1 MSETAVSATP
11 ESPEYETID
20 ADRLRKFCHAVF
32 ERLGMSS
39 EDAALMAEYF
49 VWTELRGLAFVG
61 ARRIPEFAARLRE
74 GGSRL
79 PPNGGVTVVHER
91 DAFALVDAHHSFAQ
105 VSCLRAMD
113 MAIEKAE
120 STGVGVIVV
129 RDTTSAGNLGYYAM
143 RAAERGMIG
152 MAINNT
158 APVMAAWGGVG
169 GVMGAQPFAV
179 ASPAG
184 RHEPLLLDMTNS
196 VMSMVRMHEYQARGE
211 SLPDGAALTAH
222 GEPTNDPAAAIAG
235 TLLPVGH
242 RAYGLAVMW
251 EVITGVLAGG
261 PRFGGNVGL
270 PSHHRDPM
278 GVSIFLQAIDP
289 TSSIG
294 YGSFTARVD
303 ALIDHLEASPTAPD
317 VDHVRVPGERSAALS
332 RARRQ
337 QGIPMPAEVVGAL
350 TEVGSELGVEW

>member
-1 MSETAVSATP
+1 MSEAALSATS
-11 ESPEYETID
+11 EASEFQMVD
-20 ADRLRKFCHAVF
+20 AERLRQFCHAAF
-32 ERLGMSS
+32 EKLGMSS
-39 EDAALMAEYF
+39 EDAALVADYF
-49 VWTELRGLAFVG
+49 VWTELRGLPFVG

-74 GGSRL
+74 GGTRL
-79 PPNGGVTVVHER
+79 TSNGGVAVVQER

-105 VSCLRAMD
+105 VTCVRAMD
-113 MAIEKAE
+113 MAVEKAE
-120 STGVGVIVV
+120 ATGAGVVVV
-129 RDTTSAGNLGYYAM
+129 RDTTTAGNLGYYAM
-143 RAAERGMIG
+143 RAAECGMIG

-158 APVMAAWGGVG
+158 APVMAAWGGAR

-196 VMSMVRMHEYQARGE
+196 VMSMVRMHEHQVRGE
-211 SLPDGAALTAH
+211 SLPDGAALTAR

-235 TLLPVGH
+235 TLLPFGH

-261 PRFGGNVGL
+261 QRFGGNVGL

-278 GVSIFLQAIDP
+278 GVSIFLMAIDP

-294 YGSFTARVD
+294 YESFTARVD
-303 ALIDHLEASPTAPD
+303 ELIDHLKTSPTARG
-317 VDHVRVPGERSAALS
+317 VDGVRVPGERSAAL
-332 RARRQ
+332 ARERRE
-337 QGIPMPAEVVGAL
+337 QGIPMPADVVRTLTDMGA
-350 TEVGSELGVEW
+350 ELGVSW

>member
-1 MSETAVSATP
+1 MSEPAGSATR
-11 ESPEYETID
+11 ETLGFETID
-20 ADRLRKFCHAVF
+20 AGRLGRFCQAVF
-32 ERLGMSS
+32 EKVGMSS
-39 EDAALMAEYF
+39 EDATLIAEYF
-49 VWTELRGLAFVG
+49 VWTELRGLPFVG
-61 ARRIPEFAARLRE
+61 ARRIPEFVTRLRQ

-79 PPNGGVTVVHER
+79 PTDGGVTVVQER

-105 VSCLRAMD
+105 VSCVRAMD

-158 APVMAAWGGVG
+158 APVMAAWGGAG

-211 SLPDGAALTAH
+211 SLPDGAALSAD
-222 GEPTNDPAAAIAG
+222 GAPTDDPAAAIAG
-235 TLLPVGH
+235 TLLPLGH

-278 GVSIFLQAIDP
+278 GVTIFLQAIDP

-294 YGSFTARVD
+294 YESFTARVD
-303 ALIDHLEASPTAPD
+303 ELIDHLHASPTARG
-317 VDHVRVPGERSAALS
+317 VDRVRVPGERSAAL
-332 RARRQ
+332 ARTRSE
-337 QGIPMPAEVVGAL
+337 QGFPVPADVVKAL
-350 TEVGSELGVEW
+350 TELGSELGVAW

>member
-1 MSETAVSATP
+1 MSEAAVSATP
-11 ESPEYETID
+11 EAPKFETVD
-20 ADRLRKFCHAVF
+20 ADRLGQFCHAVF
-32 ERLGMSS
+32 EKLGMSS
-39 EDAALMAEYF
+39 EDAALVADYF
-49 VWTELRGLAFVG
+49 VWTELRGLPFVG
-61 ARRIPEFAARLRE
+61 ARRIPEFMARLRE
-74 GGSRL
+74 GGTRL
-79 PPNGGVTVVHER
+79 PTNGGMTVIQER

-105 VSCLRAMD
+105 VSCVRAMD

-120 STGVGVIVV
+120 STGAGVIVV

-158 APVMAAWGGVG
+158 APVMAASGGAR

-196 VMSMVRMHEYQARGE
+196 VMSMVRMHEYQVRGE
-211 SLPDGAALTAH
+211 SLPDDVALNES
-222 GEPTNDPAAAIAG
+222 GLPTNDPAAAIAG
-235 TLLPVGH
+235 TLLPFGH

-251 EVITGVLAGG
+251 EVITGILAGG

-278 GVSIFLQAIDP
+278 GVSIFLMAIDP

-294 YGSFTARVD
+294 YESFTARVD
-303 ALIDHLEASPTAPD
+303 ELIDHLKGSPTARG
-317 VDHVRVPGERSAALS
+317 VDSVRVPGERSAALA
-332 RARRQ
+332 RARRE
-337 QGIPMPAEVVGAL
+337 QGIPIPAEVVRAL
-350 TEVGSELGVEW
+350 TEVGAELGVEW

>member
-1 MSETAVSATP
+1 MSKPVLSATSETHAL
-11 ESPEYETID
+11 ETID
-20 ADRLRKFCHAVF
+20 ADRLRQFCQAVF
-32 ERLGMSS
+32 EKLGLSS
-39 EDAALMAEYF
+39 EDAALIAEYF
-49 VWTELRGLAFVG
+49 VWTELRGLPFVG

-79 PPNGGVTVVHER
+79 PTNGGATIVHER

-120 STGVGVIVV
+120 SAGVGVIVV

-143 RAAERGMIG
+143 HAAERGMIG

-158 APVMAAWGGVG
+158 APVMAAWGGAG

-179 ASPAG
+179 ATPAG
-184 RHEPLLLDMTNS
+184 RHDPLLLDMTNS

-211 SLPDGAALTAH
+211 SLPDGAALSAD
-222 GEPTNDPAAAIAG
+222 GAPTNDPAAAIAG
-235 TLLPVGH
+235 TLLPFGH

-278 GVSIFLQAIDP
+278 GVTIFLQAIDP

-294 YGSFTARVD
+294 YESFTARVD
-303 ALIDHLEASPTAPD
+303 ELIDHLHASPTAHG
-317 VDHVRVPGERSAALS
+317 VDRVRVPGERSAAL
-332 RARRQ
+332 ARTRSA
-337 QGIPMPAEVVGAL
+337 QGIPMPADVVRAL
-350 TEVGSELGVEW
+350 TELGSELGVGW